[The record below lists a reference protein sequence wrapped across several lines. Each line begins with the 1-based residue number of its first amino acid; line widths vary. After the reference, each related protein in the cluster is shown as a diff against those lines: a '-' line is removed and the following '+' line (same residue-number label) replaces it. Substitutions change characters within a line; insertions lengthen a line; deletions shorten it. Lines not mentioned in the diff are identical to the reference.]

1 MISRKKIIEFTIS
14 RNSIPFSGK
23 IDKEDWNIKN
33 IEDKLVINTQTPDAK
48 KDKVPKWSK
57 AAFQDKF
64 NIMKG
69 KLESSEENQK
79 NERFSAIDA
88 GLAKLQKKL
97 REGSTMETGERGSNR
112 VSALAEELFAKK
124 DTTDDNS
131 NSKSVEQPVPAPVPP
146 ASAVRKKSSFGNFE
160 LRLFELRT
168 SNIRFSNFESS
179 IFLQTWAA

>member
-1 MISRKKIIEFTIS
+1 M
-14 RNSIPFSGK
+14 
-23 IDKEDWNIKN
+23 
-33 IEDKLVINTQTPDAK
+33 KLVINTQTPDVK

-69 KLESSEENQK
+69 KLESSEEGEKKLFPFPLLFPSNHFHDFFLGQ
-79 NERFSAIDA
+79 NRSSITAIDA

-112 VSALAEELFAKK
+112 VSALAEELFASRKA

-131 NSKSVEQPVPAPVPP
+131 NTSKSVEPAAPP
-146 ASAVRKKSSFGNFE
+146 KKKSSFGKNVNF
-160 LRLFELRT
+160 LKLFL
-168 SNIRFSNFESS
+168 
-179 IFLQTWAA
+179 

>member
-1 MISRKKIIEFTIS
+1 M
-14 RNSIPFSGK
+14 
-23 IDKEDWNIKN
+23 
-33 IEDKLVINTQTPDAK
+33 INTQTPDAK

-160 LRLFELRT
+160 LRLFELR
-168 SNIRFSNFESS
+168 SERPISQNRGSAEPNRFGKIDRRFGRTGSVKNGPK
-179 IFLQTWAA
+179 

>member
-1 MISRKKIIEFTIS
+1 M
-14 RNSIPFSGK
+14 
-23 IDKEDWNIKN
+23 
-33 IEDKLVINTQTPDAK
+33 INTQTPDVK

-69 KLESSEENQK
+69 KLESSEEAQN
-79 NERFSAIDA
+79 RSSITAIDA

-112 VSALAEELFAKK
+112 VSALAEELFASRKA

-131 NSKSVEQPVPAPVPP
+131 NTSKSVEPAAPP
-146 ASAVRKKSSFGNFE
+146 KKKSSFGKNVNF
-160 LRLFELRT
+160 LKLFLYRRNYKNDRNT
-168 SNIRFSNFESS
+168 K
-179 IFLQTWAA
+179 

>member
-1 MISRKKIIEFTIS
+1 M
-14 RNSIPFSGK
+14 
-23 IDKEDWNIKN
+23 
-33 IEDKLVINTQTPDAK
+33 INTQTPDVK

-69 KLESSEENQK
+69 KLESSEEAQN
-79 NERFSAIDA
+79 RSSITAIDA

-112 VSALAEELFAKK
+112 VSALAEELFASRKA

-131 NSKSVEQPVPAPVPP
+131 NTSKSVEPAAPP
-146 ASAVRKKSSFGNFE
+146 KKKSSFGKNVNF
-160 LRLFELRT
+160 LKLFL
-168 SNIRFSNFESS
+168 
-179 IFLQTWAA
+179 

>member
-1 MISRKKIIEFTIS
+1 M
-14 RNSIPFSGK
+14 
-23 IDKEDWNIKN
+23 
-33 IEDKLVINTQTPDAK
+33 INTQTPDVK

-69 KLESSEENQK
+69 KLESSEEAQN
-79 NERFSAIDA
+79 RSSITAIDA

-112 VSALAEELFAKK
+112 VSALAEELFANRK

-131 NSKSVEQPVPAPVPP
+131 NSKSVEPAPK
-146 ASAVRKKSSFGNFE
+146 KKSSFGKKKPWI
-160 LRLFELRT
+160 LLF
-168 SNIRFSNFESS
+168 F
-179 IFLQTWAA
+179 

>member
-1 MISRKKIIEFTIS
+1 M
-14 RNSIPFSGK
+14 
-23 IDKEDWNIKN
+23 
-33 IEDKLVINTQTPDAK
+33 INTQTPDVK

-69 KLESSEENQK
+69 KLESSEEGEKKLFLFPLIFPSNHFHEFFLGQ
-79 NERFSAIDA
+79 NRSSITAIDA

-112 VSALAEELFAKK
+112 VSALAEELFASRKA

-131 NSKSVEQPVPAPVPP
+131 NTSKSVEPAAPP
-146 ASAVRKKSSFGNFE
+146 KKKSSFGKNKQ
-160 LRLFELRT
+160 
-168 SNIRFSNFESS
+168 I
-179 IFLQTWAA
+179 

>member
-1 MISRKKIIEFTIS
+1 MEIFLEIIFPLQKTIT
-14 RNSIPFSGK
+14 NQGIFFPTLGK

-33 IEDKLVINTQTPDAK
+33 IEDKLVINTQTPDVK

-69 KLESSEENQK
+69 KLESSEEAQN
-79 NERFSAIDA
+79 RSSITAIDA

-112 VSALAEELFAKK
+112 VSALAEELFANRK

-131 NSKSVEQPVPAPVPP
+131 NSKSVEPAPK
-146 ASAVRKKSSFGNFE
+146 KKSSFGKKKIKND
-160 LRLFELRT
+160 R
-168 SNIRFSNFESS
+168 NKMIV
-179 IFLQTWAA
+179 